1 MARFK
6 QKIARVG
13 PDILVEVPPEVSGA
27 LGKTGRIPVTGT
39 LNEVP
44 IRSTLM
50 PAGAGRYQLYIGD
63 RMKADAGVK
72 VGDLV
77 EVALELDTGTREQF
91 MIPELEAAL
100 EAHPRAKAHFRE
112 LPLSHKKKIVNYLDS
127 IESEAGQQENI
138 DKLVAK
144 LEQGRSL

>member
-13 PDILVEVPPEVSGA
+13 PDILVEVPPEVTGA

-44 IRSTLM
+44 IRATLV
-50 PAGAGRYQLYIGD
+50 PAGGRHQLYISD
-63 RMKADAGVK
+63 RMRADAGVK

-77 EVALELDTGTREQF
+77 EIALELDTGTREQF

-100 EAHPRAKAHFRE
+100 EAHPRAKANFRE
-112 LPLSHKKKIVNYLDS
+112 LPMSHKKKIVNYLDS
-127 IESEAGQQENI
+127 IESESGQQENI
-138 DKLVAK
+138 DRLVAK
-144 LEQGRSL
+144 LEQGTAL